1 MNVLL
6 WILLATFGMS
16 LIAWIGLFTLAIK
29 EEILKNIL
37 AILVAFSAG
46 ALIGGAFFHLIPES
60 IMKFEDTTLL
70 FLWVIIGFSIFFL
83 MEQFLNWHHSHSIPS
98 DYKKPVSYLILIA
111 DGLHNFIGGFA
122 IASSFMISIEVGI
135 ITWIA
140 CAAHEIPQ
148 ELGDFGILIY
158 SGWKKNRA
166 LIFNFLSALTIV
178 PAGILIYFLS
188 SGLDTTFLLPF
199 AAGNF
204 IYIAA
209 SDLIPEI
216 KHHDN
221 HHHGHEKEEHGAM
234 LTKKLDTKSIE
245 KRLIHF
251 GTFLIGIFLI
261 LVVRIIFG

>member
-1 MNVLL
+1 MSLFL
-6 WILLATFGMS
+6 WIILATFGMS

-46 ALIGGAFFHLIPES
+46 ALLGGAFFHLIPES
-60 IMKFEDTTLL
+60 IKKIEDIMIL
-70 FLWVIIGFSIFFL
+70 FIWVIIGFSLFFL
-83 MEQFLNWHHSHSIPS
+83 MEQFLNWHHSHKISS
-98 DYKKPVSYLILIA
+98 EYKKPVSYLILVA

-135 ITWIA
+135 ITWIS
-140 CAAHEIPQ
+140 CAVHEIPQ

-158 SGWKKNRA
+158 SGWKKSKA

-178 PAGILIYFLS
+178 PAAILIFLLS
-188 SGLDTTFLLPF
+188 NNIETTFLLPF

-221 HHHGHEKEEHGAM
+221 RNGHEKVEHGNM
-234 LTKKLDTKSIE
+234 LTKKLDTKSIT

-251 GTFLIGIFLI
+251 CIFLVGIFLI
-261 LVVRIIFG
+261 LLVRIIFG